1 METSKFLIKKNLIY
15 VIVKIYFILNLIII
29 MKMKVFIFET
39 IFNIN

>member
-1 METSKFLIKKNLIY
+1 METSKFLIIKNLIY